1 MKTYTEAQL
10 IRSNG
15 EAILSAS
22 EEMDVA
28 VIFAESYTKL
38 TARCLVGNK
47 FTDLKAAF
55 RREIKHAK
63 KKKAL
68 LQWASENGS
77 YFDKNRGKWVVQD

>member
-1 MKTYTEAQL
+1 MKTYTENQL

-15 EAILSAS
+15 EASLSSS

-28 VIFAESYTKL
+28 LIFAESYTKL
-38 TARCLVGNK
+38 TARCLVGGK

-63 KKKAL
+63 QKKAL
-68 LQWASENGS
+68 LQWASQNGA
-77 YFDKNRGKWVVQD
+77 YFDKNQGKWVVTR